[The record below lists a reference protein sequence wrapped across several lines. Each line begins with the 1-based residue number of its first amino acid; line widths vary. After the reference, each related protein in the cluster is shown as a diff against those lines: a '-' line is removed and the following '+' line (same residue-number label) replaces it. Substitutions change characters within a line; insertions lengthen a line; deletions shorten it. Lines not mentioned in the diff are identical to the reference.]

1 MENFVKVLFEKGPA
15 FTYLRGKVP
24 HKLTY
29 ENVKAD
35 VFIGPQIRQHFNDQQ
50 FVAALSDQEKAV

>member
-35 VFIGPQIRQHFNDQQ
+35 VFIGSQIRQLFNDQQ
-50 FVAALSDQEKAV
+50 FVAALSH